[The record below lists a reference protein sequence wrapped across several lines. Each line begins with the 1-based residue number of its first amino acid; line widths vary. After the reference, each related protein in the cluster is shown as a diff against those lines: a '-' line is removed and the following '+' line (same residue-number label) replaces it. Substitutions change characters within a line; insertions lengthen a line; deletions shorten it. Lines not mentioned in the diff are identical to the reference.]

1 MEEDNEKGLLWWL
14 IDARAWSK
22 EEEDLVISRE
32 REEVGFAFHLL
43 FSSLLRSRCRDCTRR
58 LFGSFVAVRLRS
70 FDDFPFL
77 SDRKLRHFDRKQNRK
92 LAVCE
97 GVGNGEERRRKDKR
111 HFAHIR
117 ACLLIS
123 EKLVQK
129 RFWRACREP
138 LLNLEQDVT
147 SHLVLKK
154 IKELHEKYASF
165 RRVRG
170 DGNCFFR
177 AFKFAYLE
185 HILLMND
192 MGEANRILAKVEEF
206 KYRILLD
213 HMAPSE
219 TLISDYDAFCNIVTL
234 VSSSSENRISH
245 AVLLQWSKD
254 EDGYS
259 DPAIRFLR
267 MVTSN
272 EICKRQNH
280 FEQSIQGL
288 LCDDAMTVQK
298 FCEIEVEPMDKDVD
312 NVQIIAFVDAL
323 GVPIRIEYVQD
334 SKHKLN
340 HYDFGIEA
348 SALEEPYIT
357 LLYRPGHYDILYT
370 KEYHVPVEVVL
381 KDSEIPKKEP
391 RTIAKELTKDYDG
404 PTHFG
409 CKDYQTEWTL
419 PELIPQIS
427 ELASKRKK
435 KYAQKVGPILAI
447 LLTTIFF
454 EAYNNYNLLV
464 FNKTF

>member
-1 MEEDNEKGLLWWL
+1 
-14 IDARAWSK
+14 
-22 EEEDLVISRE
+22 
-32 REEVGFAFHLL
+32 
-43 FSSLLRSRCRDCTRR
+43 
-58 LFGSFVAVRLRS
+58 
-70 FDDFPFL
+70 
-77 SDRKLRHFDRKQNRK
+77 
-92 LAVCE
+92 
-97 GVGNGEERRRKDKR
+97 
-111 HFAHIR
+111 
-117 ACLLIS
+117 
-123 EKLVQK
+123 
-129 RFWRACREP
+129 
-138 LLNLEQDVT
+138 
-147 SHLVLKK
+147 
-154 IKELHEKYASF
+154 
-165 RRVRG
+165 
-170 DGNCFFR
+170 
-177 AFKFAYLE
+177 
-185 HILLMND
+185 MND

-213 HMAPSE
+213 HMAPPE

-234 VSSSSENRISH
+234 VSSRSENRISH

-288 LCDDAMTVQK
+288 LCDNAMTVQK

-334 SKHKLN
+334 SEHKLN

-348 SALEEPYIT
+348 SPLEEPYIT

-391 RTIAKELTKDYDG
+391 RTIAKVPLTSEMDPSEKDEDMLM
-404 PTHFG
+404 TLHTLSKRKRKG

-419 PELIPQIS
+419 PELIPQLTNVLFCNWTPFVLLRAVICSVWILLTYVNYIS
-427 ELASKRKK
+427 EFASKRKK
-435 KYAQKVGPILAI
+435 KYAQKVGPILVSVFQIYAA
-447 LLTTIFF
+447 LLYARIDS
-454 EAYNNYNLLV
+454 YV
-464 FNKTF
+464 

>member
-1 MEEDNEKGLLWWL
+1 MPLDVVVVGSRWWPMMMITAKPASE
-14 IDARAWSK
+14 IDLKS
-22 EEEDLVISRE
+22 
-32 REEVGFAFHLL
+32 
-43 FSSLLRSRCRDCTRR
+43 
-58 LFGSFVAVRLRS
+58 
-70 FDDFPFL
+70 
-77 SDRKLRHFDRKQNRK
+77 
-92 LAVCE
+92 
-97 GVGNGEERRRKDKR
+97 
-111 HFAHIR
+111 
-117 ACLLIS
+117 
-123 EKLVQK
+123 LVQDK
-129 RFWRACREP
+129 EP

-147 SHLVLKK
+147 SHRVLKK

-192 MGEANRILAKVEEF
+192 TGEANRILTKVEEF

-213 HMAPSE
+213 HMASSE
-219 TLISDYDAFCNIVTL
+219 TLISDYEAFRNIVTL

-288 LCDDAMTVQK
+288 SCDNAMTVQK

-312 NVQIIAFVDAL
+312 NVQIIALVDAL
-323 GVPIRIEYVQD
+323 GVPIRIEYLQD
-334 SKHKLN
+334 SEHKLN

-348 SALEEPYIT
+348 SPLEEPYIT

-370 KEYHVPVEVVL
+370 KEYHVVVPELVEVVL

-391 RTIAKELTKDYDG
+391 RTIAKVPLTSEMDPSEKEEDIHMAIHTFIRRKG
-404 PTHFG
+404 R
-409 CKDYQTEWTL
+409 KDYQTEWTSKINSSVRL
-419 PELIPQIS
+419 WRFVINKFLLKWSS
-427 ELASKRKK
+427 EKIL
-435 KYAQKVGPILAI
+435 ILAYFG
-447 LLTTIFF
+447 LLDSVF
-454 EAYNNYNLLV
+454 ESFGWAIKHGTKITY
-464 FNKTF
+464 K